1 MVLTYPPN
9 PQRNKKHAAAV
20 VKKMKGRTMVKATPT
35 QKTVK
40 RTAARRPR
48 MRPTRREKMRTVRE
62 KRMKRPRGT
71 PVRRMFM
78 PRKV

>member
-1 MVLTYPPN
+1 
-9 PQRNKKHAAAV
+9 
-20 VKKMKGRTMVKATPT
+20 MKGRTMVKATPT
-35 QKTVK
+35 QKSVK